1 MAASAQSSPG
11 RIFISYRRED
21 TAYPVGWLFDRL
33 VGHFGRDQV
42 FKDMDSIELGEDFV
56 QEINEAL
63 AGCDVLL
70 AVIGDRW
77 LTITDED
84 GERRLDLSGDYVRLE
99 IETALARNVHVIPV
113 LVEGARMPRAGELPS
128 SVAMLARRQALE
140 LSPSHFEAD
149 IARLIRA
156 LDKTVYELR
165 TKGRVD
171 ADGTLG
177 VDRAQPD
184 ADARQKSDSV
194 EKSGNAAP
202 TSAPISETKDPA
214 AVDDHRTPNL
224 RDMSLDRPA
233 GVAVKSSARSEAE
246 SLSRHGSGLQGILR
260 RRWPVW
266 LGILAGTSAGIALVV
281 GLVVNMHTSS
291 NARGHG
297 NPKSSPASIFVDDFC
312 CEENGWRVPS
322 HHASGQYKN
331 GAYHISV
338 NPGYLESALPFTAG
352 TLSPTAPSNLSVQA
366 TATRVAGSG
375 DADHYGIMCRVDTY
389 KGTSYLF
396 MIGDKTAEI
405 LKDSPG
411 GLDSLKTVPTSAV
424 HVSSANQL
432 RAACTS
438 IDGQRAVHLVFW
450 VNGKKAVE
458 VTDTKNPSTSGSVGI
473 IAGTSGK
480 RIVEVAFDNFIV
492 TS

>member
-56 QEINEAL
+56 QEINKAL

-70 AVIGDRW
+70 ALIGDRW

-84 GERRLDLSGDYVRLE
+84 GKRRLDLPGDNVRLE
-99 IETALARNVHVIPV
+99 IETALARNVHVIPI
-113 LVEGARMPRAGELPS
+113 LVEGARMPEPGVLPPS
-128 SVAMLARRQALE
+128 LAMLARRQALE

-156 LDKTVYELR
+156 LDKTVYELQ

-171 ADGTLG
+171 ADGTQG

-184 ADARQKSDSV
+184 ADAPEERFGR
-194 EKSGNAAP
+194 KSGNTAP
-202 TSAPISETKDPA
+202 TSTPISETKDPA

-233 GVAVKSSARSEAE
+233 GMAVKSSARSEAE
-246 SLSRHGSGLQGILR
+246 SLSRRGSGLQGILR

-266 LGILAGTSAGIALVV
+266 LGILAGISAGIALVV

-297 NPKSSPASIFVDDFC
+297 NPVIVAK
-312 CEENGWRVPS
+312 
-322 HHASGQYKN
+322 
-331 GAYHISV
+331 HIC
-338 NPGYLESALPFTAG
+338 G
-352 TLSPTAPSNLSVQA
+352 
-366 TATRVAGSG
+366 
-375 DADHYGIMCRVDTY
+375 
-389 KGTSYLF
+389 
-396 MIGDKTAEI
+396 
-405 LKDSPG
+405 
-411 GLDSLKTVPTSAV
+411 
-424 HVSSANQL
+424 
-432 RAACTS
+432 
-438 IDGQRAVHLVFW
+438 
-450 VNGKKAVE
+450 
-458 VTDTKNPSTSGSVGI
+458 
-473 IAGTSGK
+473 
-480 RIVEVAFDNFIV
+480 
-492 TS
+492 